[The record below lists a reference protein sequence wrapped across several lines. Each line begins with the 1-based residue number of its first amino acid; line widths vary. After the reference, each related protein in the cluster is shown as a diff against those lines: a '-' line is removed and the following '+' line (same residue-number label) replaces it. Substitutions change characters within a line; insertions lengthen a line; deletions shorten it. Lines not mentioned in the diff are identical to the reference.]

1 MLYIMFG
8 FSLLGGI
15 DKLLGNKYG
24 MGVKFDE
31 GIKAM
36 GSLALTIIG
45 IYSLSPII
53 AKLMTP
59 VLTPMAKLL
68 FTDPSVFISSVLA
81 TDLGAF
87 NTSMELA
94 LDPQI
99 GVFNGIIL
107 ASMLG
112 ATISFTVPVAINL
125 ISAKDFIYF
134 SKGVLAGIVT
144 IPIGML
150 VAGFMLKVSL
160 VDIVLNILPVVL
172 ISALIAYGLLKS
184 LDKTIQIF
192 HILGKAVLYISTVGF
207 LIGISNYGFGISL
220 IDGMLPIED
229 GVMLV
234 FSISV
239 VLSGAYPMLYFI
251 SRRFYKGLNII
262 SNKYGLDEYSLLG
275 LLSSLASAL
284 PMMGVY
290 AEMNNKGKVINAAFA
305 VSGSYVFGGQLGYI
319 SSVAP
324 HTVNAFIVSKL
335 VAAISGIV
343 VALYLIKKE
352 SKEVI

>member
-1 MLYIMFG
+1 MLYMMFG

-15 DKLLGNKYG
+15 DKLLGNKFG
-24 MGVKFDE
+24 LGVKFDE

-59 VLTPMAKLL
+59 ILTPMAKLL

-94 LDPQI
+94 LDPQV

-125 ISAKDFIYF
+125 ISANDFIFF
-134 SKGVLAGIVT
+134 SKGVLAGIIT
-144 IPIGML
+144 IPVGML
-150 VAGFMLKVSL
+150 VAGFMLHVEL
-160 VDIVLNILPVVL
+160 IDIIFNILPVVI
-172 ISALIAYGLLKS
+172 ISSLIAYGLVKS
-184 LDKTIQIF
+184 LNKTIQVF
-192 HILGKAVLYISTVGF
+192 NILGKVVLFISTIGF
-207 LIGISNYGFGISL
+207 LFGILNYGFGISI

-239 VLSGAYPMLYFI
+239 VLSGAYPMLYII
-251 SRRFYKGLNII
+251 SRKFYKELNAI

-275 LLSSLASAL
+275 LVSSLASAL
-284 PMMGVY
+284 PMMGIY
-290 AEMNNKGKVINAAFA
+290 SEMNNKGKVLNAAFA
-305 VSGSYVFGGQLGYI
+305 VSGSYVFGGQLGYV

-335 VAAISGIV
+335 VAAIAGIA

-352 SKEVI
+352 TKEVM